1 MKDVAV
7 DIGNGNH
14 SVSIDESA
22 KDEMGTQAKEFNQMA
37 DSLNEKISQLE
48 QANRNLEIRVS
59 ECTEEFAQT
68 KAQLLEAQKQLVRS
82 DRKNSAIGELSA
94 SVAHDLRNSLNTIR
108 AGVYFL
114 KKRLAKSDKLS
125 TETRVV
131 ETLELM
137 DESVTQC
144 DGIVGILV
152 SQVVY
157 DYVV

>member
-14 SVSIDESA
+14 SVRIDKSA
-22 KDEMGTQAKEFNQMA
+22 KGGMGTQAKEFNQMA

-68 KAQLLEAQKQLVRS
+68 KAQLLEAQNQLVHS
-82 DRKNSAIGELSA
+82 DRKNAAIGELSA
-94 SVAHDLRNSLNTIR
+94 GVAHDLRNHLSTMRN
-108 AGVYFL
+108 GVYFL
-114 KKRLAKSDKLS
+114 KLRLAKSDKLS
-125 TETRVV
+125 TEPRVV

-137 DESVTQC
+137 DESVSQC
-144 DGIVGILV
+144 AGIVGNLV
-152 SQVVY
+152 SQ
-157 DYVV
+157 D